1 MLNESLSSL
10 DGEDYIGLTET
21 VTFYPGQNTSSVE
34 VVLTDDA
41 VYEGLQEFSV
51 TLTSANSDVVNII
64 NGNATVTI
72 VDDDGKFVNCGMVP
86 MQ

>member
-1 MLNESLSSL
+1 MLNEFLSSL
-10 DGEDYIGLTET
+10 DGEDYIEVTET
-21 VTFYPGQNTSSVE
+21 VTFHPGQNTSSVE

-51 TLTSANSDVVNII
+51 TLTSSSDLVNII
-64 NGNATVTI
+64 NGNATVMI
-72 VDDDGKFVNCGMVP
+72 VDDDGKFVNPGIVP